1 MKLHGAFIGFAS
13 DTDKSRREG
22 EVRLQG
28 GTEQV
33 TQREETTDL
42 CEFSERKGM
51 RGKGREGEEGGG
63 EKEEGEGRRRRGRG
77 KRREEA
83 RARRDQAG
91 LVQGA
96 GRGSEETET
105 A

>member
-1 MKLHGAFIGFAS
+1 M
-13 DTDKSRREG
+13 
-22 EVRLQG
+22 
-28 GTEQV
+28 

-63 EKEEGEGRRRRGRG
+63 EREEGRGRRGRG

-83 RARRDQAG
+83 GARRDQAG
-91 LVQGA
+91 LG
-96 GRGSEETET
+96 GEETE
-105 A
+105 AA

>member
-1 MKLHGAFIGFAS
+1 M
-13 DTDKSRREG
+13 
-22 EVRLQG
+22 
-28 GTEQV
+28 

-83 RARRDQAG
+83 RARLDQAG

-96 GRGSEETET
+96 GRPPDSNSP